1 MDLWQWLTLAGAVM
15 LSGISKTSFAG
26 SLGLLAMP
34 LLLLAFPADRAL
46 ALLLPVLILCDA
58 FTLQSSW
65 NKWDLTA
72 LRFLLLPAIIGIVAA
87 SFVLLLVTI
96 QQLQL
101 FIGIGATLFALRY
114 FYGNADL
121 RLFAGAKAGIS
132 LGFISGVSST
142 LLHAGGPPLSL
153 HLLARQLPPVSYIA
167 TSAVFFA
174 VLNLLK
180 VPAYWLTGQFDPADI
195 LRVLY
200 CTPLAFIAVQAGV
213 WVQRNLPQQYFIRLL
228 YLLLLLSGLA
238 ITAGALMS

>member
-34 LLLLAFPADRAL
+34 LLLQAFPADRAL

-114 FYGNADL
+114 FLWQCRFTPVCRRQSRHQPGLYQWRQLNTAARRWPAAIPAL
-121 RLFAGAKAGIS
+121 I
-132 LGFISGVSST
+132 
-142 LLHAGGPPLSL
+142 GPPTAAGQLYRHQCGVFCRVESAESTG
-153 HLLARQLPPVSYIA
+153 LLADRSV
-167 TSAVFFA
+167 
-174 VLNLLK
+174 
-180 VPAYWLTGQFDPADI
+180 
-195 LRVLY
+195 
-200 CTPLAFIAVQAGV
+200 
-213 WVQRNLPQQYFIRLL
+213 
-228 YLLLLLSGLA
+228 
-238 ITAGALMS
+238 

>member
-65 NKWDLTA
+65 KKWDLAA
-72 LRFLLLPAIIGIVAA
+72 LRFLLLPAIFGIVAA

-121 RLFAGAKAGIS
+121 SLFAGAKAGIS
-132 LGFISGVSST
+132 LGFLSGVSST

-180 VPAYWLTGQFDPADI
+180 VPAYWLTGQFDAADI
-195 LRVLY
+195 VRVLY

-213 WVQRNLPQQYFIRLL
+213 WVQRNLPQQLFIRLL
-228 YLLLLLSGLA
+228 YMLLLLSGLA
-238 ITAGALMS
+238 TTAGALKL

>member
-65 NKWDLTA
+65 KKWDLAA

-180 VPAYWLTGQFDPADI
+180 VPASLTRPIFCVFCTARRWHLSPCRPASGCSAICHNSI
-195 LRVLY
+195 LSACYICCCYSVAWRS
-200 CTPLAFIAVQAGV
+200 PPGH
-213 WVQRNLPQQYFIRLL
+213 
-228 YLLLLLSGLA
+228 
-238 ITAGALMS
+238 